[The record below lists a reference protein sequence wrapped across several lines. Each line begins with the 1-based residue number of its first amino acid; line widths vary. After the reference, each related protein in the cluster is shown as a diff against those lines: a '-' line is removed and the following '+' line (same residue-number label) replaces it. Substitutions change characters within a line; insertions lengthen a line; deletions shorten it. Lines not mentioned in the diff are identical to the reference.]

1 MAHLNRRS
9 DDQDD
14 GKRHRVLEI
23 VESTQ
28 AKAISRFLLPIGL
41 SVIGFFLAADRSDNK
56 EWRKAQDERLS
67 MFNDKIDA
75 TRSDVLVMRTQM
87 TSQVIRQVDDNSDR
101 IDDHEK
107 RLQTLERAVPTP

>member
-1 MAHLNRRS
+1 MTHLNRRTS
-9 DDQDD
+9 DDDD
-14 GKRHRVLEI
+14 GKRHRILEL

-67 MFNDKIDA
+67 VFADKIDA

-87 TSQVIRQVDDNSDR
+87 TSQVIRQVDGNTNR

-107 RLQTLERAVPTP
+107 RLQTLERTVKTP